1 MMGLNQHQLHLKTV
15 RASLSALVS
24 PTQYMVDWPADML
37 RWAGESIQNKQQLL
51 AENANLS
58 VQVLLLKAQ
67 LQKLIL
73 LEQEN
78 TQLREFLHSS
88 PRASDQVLVAELLS
102 VDPDPFSQQVIINK
116 GQKQKLFLGQPVL
129 DANGVFGQVIQLG
142 SYTSRVMMITDTR
155 SAVPV
160 QDSRTGVRGI
170 VEGNGELTKLNLID
184 MPTTA
189 DIKVGD
195 RLVTSGLGSV
205 FPIGYPVGVITEI
218 RQSPGN
224 EFSKISV
231 APSAHLNEGHLVL
244 LIWPAIEKTL
254 HTQKKATKIAEQTLK
269 QGASKHAH

>member
-1 MMGLNQHQLHLKTV
+1 MGLNQHQLHLKTL

-37 RWAGESIQNKQQLL
+37 RWAGESIQNKQELL
-51 AENANLS
+51 AQNADLS

-102 VDPDPFSQQVIINK
+102 VDPDPFAQQVIINK
-116 GQKQKLFLGQPVL
+116 GEKQKLFLGQPVL
-129 DANGVFGQVIQLG
+129 DANGVFGQVIQLE
-142 SYTSRVMMITDTR
+142 SYTSRVMMISDTR

-170 VEGNGELTKLNLID
+170 VVGKGDLTELNLID
-184 MPTTA
+184 MLTTA
-189 DIKVGD
+189 NIKVGD
-195 RLVTSGLGSV
+195 HLVTSGLGSV

-218 RQSPGN
+218 RQNPGD

-244 LIWPAIEKTL
+244 LVWPAAEKTL
-254 HTQKKATKIAEQTLK
+254 HAQQQATKIAKQTKK
-269 QGASKHAH
+269 QGALKHAH